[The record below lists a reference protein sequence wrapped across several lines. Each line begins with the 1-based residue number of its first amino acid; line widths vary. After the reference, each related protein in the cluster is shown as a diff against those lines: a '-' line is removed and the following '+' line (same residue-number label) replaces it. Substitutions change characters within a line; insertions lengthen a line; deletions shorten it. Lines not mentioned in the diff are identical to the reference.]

1 MSTHKHINL
10 ICVAVL
16 VCTLLIT
23 VLFMNGARF
32 GIQSVTD
39 GDSSD
44 ESGFFTAN
52 DLNGNWDTGS
62 ATVINLDTSHITG
75 GGAYFYN
82 GDLIISGGG
91 YFVISGTME
100 DGRILVDSDKSSK
113 IWIQLNQASV
123 HCSDDSCFQILQAR
137 KVFLTLADGTDNT
150 LSSGAVFS
158 GEAEKAG
165 RHGTLF
171 ASDNL
176 TINGS
181 GSLTVTGQ
189 YRHGIEAN
197 DNLIITGGH
206 IKVTAP
212 VDGLSVNDG
221 LRICN
226 ADVVIRSE
234 DDGIVVKT
242 YETGSFYLAS
252 GTLDISCPD
261 DGIRAAGPVSLA
273 GGSCIILC
281 GSKGIMSET
290 SISVTDCA
298 LRIDDCT
305 VGLTAPEINAEDNAS
320 IQAKGQEIK
329 VTARD
334 DGSAMSL
341 EEYNELFEPEP
352 VPDPEPVK
360 YTAATW
366 QLLLVSALIL
376 LAGLSVAFLYK
387 KRFVR

>member
-23 VLFMNGARF
+23 VLFMNGARL
-32 GIQSVTD
+32 GIRSVTD
-39 GDSSD
+39 GDSS
-44 ESGFFTAN
+44 ESSGLFTAN
-52 DLNGNWDTGS
+52 DLNGNWDTDS
-62 ATVINLDTSHITG
+62 ATVIDLDTSHITG
-75 GGAYFYN
+75 GGAYFYD

-91 YFVISGTME
+91 YFVISGTMA

-123 HCSDDSCFQILQAR
+123 HCSDDACFQILQAR
-137 KVFLTLADGTDNT
+137 KVFLSLAEGTENS

-158 GEAEKAG
+158 QEAEKAG
-165 RHGTLF
+165 RHATLF
-171 ASDNL
+171 SSDNL
-176 TINGS
+176 TINGT

-197 DNLIITGGH
+197 DNLVITGGC
-206 IKVTAP
+206 ITVTAP
-212 VDGLSVNDG
+212 ADGISVNDS
-221 LRICN
+221 LCICN

-234 DDGIVVKT
+234 DDGITVKT

-273 GGSCIILC
+273 GGSCTIVC
-281 GSKGIMSET
+281 GSKGILSEA
-290 SISVTDCA
+290 SITVTDCT
-298 LRIDDCT
+298 LHIDDCS
-305 VGLTAPEINAEDNAS
+305 VGLTAPEIDAGDNVA
-320 IQAKGQEIK
+320 IQAKGEDIK

-334 DGSAMSL
+334 DGAAMTL
-341 EEYNELFEPEP
+341 EEYNQLFGPEPEPEPEP
-352 VPDPEPVK
+352 VE
-360 YTAATW
+360 YTADTFV
-366 QLLLVSALIL
+366 LLGISALIL
-376 LAGLSVAFLYK
+376 LAGLCAAFLYK